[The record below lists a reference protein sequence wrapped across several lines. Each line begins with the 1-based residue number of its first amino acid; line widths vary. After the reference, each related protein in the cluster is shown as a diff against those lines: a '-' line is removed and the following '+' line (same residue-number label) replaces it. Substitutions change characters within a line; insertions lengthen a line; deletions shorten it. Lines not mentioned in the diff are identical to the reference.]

1 MKLSLAASLAFLLF
15 VSCSRKEPS
24 PEVEALRFP
33 VVMLFGNAS
42 TRVCKD
48 RAELTNMHTN
58 FLTLNNEPPL
68 LIDSKFKI
76 YSLDHFQSVHG
87 GLWLMANPSGMTE
100 VTFELK
106 TQNSGR
112 ENARALF
119 VHQLEKQSWRDDLQT
134 RRKTLAA
141 TPTLLEMAGVIQDA
155 GR

>member
-1 MKLSLAASLAFLLF
+1 
-15 VSCSRKEPS
+15 
-24 PEVEALRFP
+24 
-33 VVMLFGNAS
+33 
-42 TRVCKD
+42 
-48 RAELTNMHTN
+48 MHTN